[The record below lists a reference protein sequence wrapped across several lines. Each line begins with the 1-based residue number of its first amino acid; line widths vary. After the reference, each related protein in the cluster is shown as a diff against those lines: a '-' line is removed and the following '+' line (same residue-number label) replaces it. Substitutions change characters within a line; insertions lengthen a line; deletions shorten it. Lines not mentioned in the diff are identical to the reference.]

1 MLSFSLFSE
10 LVAQDTNYAN
20 ILYFC
25 FSEIPGAL
33 YVTRYT
39 GQVTQKWG
47 ISSVGLERLLDRQE
61 VTGSN
66 PVCPTLKMNDL

>member
-1 MLSFSLFSE
+1 M
-10 LVAQDTNYAN
+10 AQDTNNAN

-25 FSEIPGAL
+25 YPEKPDAL

-39 GQVTQKWG
+39 GHVTHKWG

-66 PVCPTLKMNDL
+66 PVCPTSENQPLIDFVR